1 MTVPFM
7 SRFTMKEMLLP
18 SILPSLIE
26 IGSPAPPRPPA
37 GIVPVNVLPSAL
49 RVMVTGRPGLPPR
62 PGCSKVHLPETSAA
76 ISAKDATSRIVST
89 KSSFLV
95 IVPIGRF
102 PGGGCYRSRWRA
114 GVPIG
119 HVDHGK
125 TTLTAALSGSI
136 YDNLRAANPLA
147 TFEDIVHA
155 CRMAEVHDAIDRL
168 PRGYETE
175 IGERGS
181 RSG

>member
-1 MTVPFM
+1 MMNKVH
-7 SRFTMKEMLLP
+7 
-18 SILPSLIE
+18 
-26 IGSPAPPRPPA
+26 
-37 GIVPVNVLPSAL
+37 VNVG
-49 RVMVTGRPGLPPR
+49 T
-62 PGCSKVHLPETSAA
+62 
-76 ISAKDATSRIVST
+76 
-89 KSSFLV
+89 
-95 IVPIGRF
+95 
-102 PGGGCYRSRWRA
+102 
-114 GVPIG
+114 IG

-181 RSG
+181 GLSGGQRQRIAIARALLKNPKGSDFRRGDKRTGRRNSRALRDHGQPVANEDHDALHRSPTTQRPHRR